1 MQGNSNFYS
10 KANSSDADLQINF
23 GDRLFRHRKGNPRP
37 EKTAEDALISN
48 LPVDTLKWIK
58 KRRTINCKQKVVLSH
73 HRERQLRE
81 IFNGIDVLKK
91 GEIDIA
97 ALEEAI
103 GFVEE
108 RIKKIKGLEALTNLK
123 EVFRS
128 MDEDG
133 NGNVDF
139 QEFTSAMTGSTKS
152 MLDSIP
158 AFGID
163 LIYQLFVEFGQL
175 KQRNTAVKMLN
186 TYANSDKTPMP
197 PNVAAP
203 TAAMSPIKKR
213 FENQDSDNYYH
224 FKAMFG
230 TGSSAKVEAAASID
244 ASVAVSKTLT
254 RIVDEFVDSVSLCPA
269 SPTFL
274 SSSVSASNPVRDK
287 EIQDLENK
295 LRKSRHDQIEQL
307 VHDQDYVLQMKRLK
321 QEREDR
327 ARIFRLPNADMKS
340 TIPSTFIYQGHLS
353 DKVAHDV

>member
-1 MQGNSNFYS
+1 MKSETAKKNYYQDAVRMQGNSNFYS

-23 GDRLFRHRKGNPRP
+23 GERLFRHRKGNPRP

-139 QEFTSAMTGSTKS
+139 QEFTS
-152 MLDSIP
+152 
-158 AFGID
+158 
-163 LIYQLFVEFGQL
+163 
-175 KQRNTAVKMLN
+175 
-186 TYANSDKTPMP
+186 
-197 PNVAAP
+197 
-203 TAAMSPIKKR
+203 
-213 FENQDSDNYYH
+213 
-224 FKAMFG
+224 
-230 TGSSAKVEAAASID
+230 GSS
-244 ASVAVSKTLT
+244 
-254 RIVDEFVDSVSLCPA
+254 SLCTVF
-269 SPTFL
+269 S
-274 SSSVSASNPVRDK
+274 
-287 EIQDLENK
+287 DL
-295 LRKSRHDQIEQL
+295 
-307 VHDQDYVLQMKRLK
+307 
-321 QEREDR
+321 
-327 ARIFRLPNADMKS
+327 P
-340 TIPSTFIYQGHLS
+340 
-353 DKVAHDV
+353 